1 MKKIVLICLIIVS
14 QCHRINISKVKVL
27 NFQKHKELLTSEYY
41 KFKFNLLTETKKI
54 SEMKLSTDYGNVYTG
69 TIQIGQGK

>member
-14 QCHRINISKVKVL
+14 QCHRSNISKVKVL
-27 NFQKHKELLTSEYY
+27 NYQKHKELLTSEYY

>member
-14 QCHRINISKVKVL
+14 QCHRINISKVKVM
-27 NFQKHKELLTSEYY
+27 NYQKHKELLTSEYY

-54 SEMKLSTDYGNVYTG
+54 SELKLSTDYGNVYIG
-69 TIQIGQGK
+69 TIQIGQGN

>member
-14 QCHRINISKVKVL
+14 QCHRINISKVKAL
-27 NFQKHKELLTSEYY
+27 NYQKHKELLTSEYY

-54 SEMKLSTDYGNVYTG
+54 SELKLSTDYGNVYIG
-69 TIQIGQGK
+69 TIQIGQVN